1 MMDKKMKKILTALL
15 LLVSMCAVAQTDSWR
30 AYMSYSEPQQIV
42 KGDNQLYVC
51 ASDNLYKYSLTDQSI
66 TTYDKIRQL
75 SDTNIERIAWNPTV
89 KKLIIVY
96 KNKNIDLLFDNDEVF
111 NISSYM
117 NRTMTQ
123 DKTIN
128 ALCIYKHYAYLC
140 TAFGLVKINMNRNE
154 VSESYLL
161 NRNIVA
167 MGVADDV
174 IYIKDKQGTLL
185 SAKANGNL
193 IDPNSWTTVAT
204 APEGIFDQDN
214 SAWNQYYDT
223 VKALQPGGPRYN
235 TFFFMK
241 YLNNCLTTV
250 GGGWKDGGEFARPA
264 CVQLLAPD
272 DETWTIIGKDDVEP
286 YSATNFTDATCL
298 AYDPKDAT
306 HFFLATCGSGLY
318 EFRNNKMVKNYTQG
332 NSPLQSALPATHPAC
347 VNYVRVDAL
356 TFDNDG
362 MLWMSC
368 SAEAA
373 NKDNILR
380 LNPATGEWKEY
391 NDAIL
396 KYNNNILYIL
406 RKSIRDNKGNIWI
419 VNDHHLHPCLI
430 RINPETET
438 FTRFDNFVNQDGTKY
453 EVHYVRCVE
462 QDLDGNIW
470 IGTDIGLFMYNEA
483 QQADETLGFTQVKV
497 PRNDGT
503 DLADYL
509 LTNTDITCITIDGAN
524 RKWIGTNSSGVY
536 LISADNYTQLHNFTT
551 ENSPLLSNTIESI
564 AVNPNTGET
573 FFGTDM
579 GLCSYMSDASAAIDE
594 MKSDDVYAFPNP
606 VPPGYNG
613 LITVRGLS
621 MNADV
626 KILTISGKLV
636 AEGHS
641 NGGTF
646 TWNGCD
652 QSGRRVASGVYMIA
666 TATKDGK
673 KGVVAK
679 VAVVQ

>member
-1 MMDKKMKKILTALL
+1 
-15 LLVSMCAVAQTDSWR
+15 
-30 AYMSYSEPQQIV
+30 
-42 KGDNQLYVC
+42 
-51 ASDNLYKYSLTDQSI
+51 
-66 TTYDKIRQL
+66 
-75 SDTNIERIAWNPTV
+75 
-89 KKLIIVY
+89 
-96 KNKNIDLLFDNDEVF
+96 
-111 NISSYM
+111 
-117 NRTMTQ
+117 
-123 DKTIN
+123 
-128 ALCIYKHYAYLC
+128 
-140 TAFGLVKINMNRNE
+140 
-154 VSESYLL
+154 
-161 NRNIVA
+161 
-167 MGVADDV
+167 
-174 IYIKDKQGTLL
+174 
-185 SAKANGNL
+185 
-193 IDPNSWTTVAT
+193 
-204 APEGIFDQDN
+204 
-214 SAWNQYYDT
+214 
-223 VKALQPGGPRYN
+223 
-235 TFFFMK
+235 
-241 YLNNCLTTV
+241 
-250 GGGWKDGGEFARPA
+250 
-264 CVQLLAPD
+264 
-272 DETWTIIGKDDVEP
+272 
-286 YSATNFTDATCL
+286 
-298 AYDPKDAT
+298 
-306 HFFLATCGSGLY
+306 
-318 EFRNNKMVKNYTQG
+318 
-332 NSPLQSALPATHPAC
+332 
-347 VNYVRVDAL
+347 VDAL

-368 SAEAA
+368 SAESA